1 VIWKLK
7 RRSFDLTHRG
17 IIMGILNVTPDSFSD
32 GGNFLDP
39 EEAIAHAL
47 RMEREGAEIIDI
59 GGEST
64 RPGAE
69 AVDADQELMRVIPV
83 IRTLRA
89 RSEVVISIDTSKAV
103 VAEEAVKAGA
113 DIINDVTAL
122 LGDLRMAEV
131 AARSE
136 VGVVLMHMLGEP
148 RTMQLNPHYEDVTAE
163 VAEFLRQRVLGAI
176 GYGMAVER
184 IVIDPGIGFGKRPE
198 HNRALLRSLDDL
210 AKIGRPILVG
220 VSRKSFLHWLAH
232 GPTTSDRFWPGVAL
246 TSFCREKGARIF
258 RVHETKPHCDALRM
272 TEAICQSANA

>member
-17 IIMGILNVTPDSFSD
+17 VVMGILNVTPDSFSD

-39 EEAIAHAL
+39 EEAVAHAL

-69 AVDADQELMRVIPV
+69 VVGADQELMRVIPV

-89 RSEVVISIDTSKAV
+89 RSEVVISIDTSKAS
-103 VAEEAVKAGA
+103 VAEEAVREGA

-122 LGDLRMAEV
+122 LGDSRMAEV
-131 AARSE
+131 AARRE
-136 VGVVLMHMLGEP
+136 AGVVLMHMQGDP
-148 RTMQLNPHYEDVTAE
+148 RTMQQNPHYQDVTAE
-163 VAEFLRQRVLGAI
+163 VAEFLRQRVSAAI

-184 IVIDPGIGFGKRPE
+184 IAIDPGIGFGKRPE
-198 HNRALLRSLDDL
+198 HNRTLLRSLGTL
-210 AKIGRPILVG
+210 GELGRPIVVG
-220 VSRKSFLHWLAH
+220 VSKKSFLRWLADA
-232 GPTTSDRFWPGVAL
+232 PAIPDRFWPGVAL

-258 RVHETKPHCDALRM
+258 RVHEPKPHCDALRM
-272 TEAICQSANA
+272 TEAICGTANA